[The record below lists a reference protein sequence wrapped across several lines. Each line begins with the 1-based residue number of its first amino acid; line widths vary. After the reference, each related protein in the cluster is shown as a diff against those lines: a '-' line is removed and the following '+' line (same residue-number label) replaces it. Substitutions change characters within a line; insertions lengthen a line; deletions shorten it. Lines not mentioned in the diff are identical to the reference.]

1 MTGKIGSDGNR
12 WPCGWCIGL
21 TWQKPNGGIATQ
33 AMTNPIAG
41 LTGIEYLQQGHNA
54 NKSLN
59 HLVKEDIDCER
70 RQLIIM
76 DNYGDTADWTG
87 QYCLPWW
94 KSIEPNLAIAGN
106 MLASEQV
113 LDAIHRSYHKN
124 AHQDL
129 ADRLLIAMQAG
140 ADEGGDYRGIRPLH

>member
-1 MTGKIGSDGNR
+1 
-12 WPCGWCIGL
+12 
-21 TWQKPNGGIATQ
+21 
-33 AMTNPIAG
+33 MTNPIAG

-87 QYCLPWW
+87 QYCLPWCG
-94 KSIEPNLAIAGN
+94 SLSEPNLAIAGN

-113 LDAIHRSYHKN
+113 LMLFIEAIIKMLIKIWLIDY
-124 AHQDL
+124 
-129 ADRLLIAMQAG
+129 LLPCKLVPMKVVIIEAFARCIKSM
-140 ADEGGDYRGIRPLH
+140 E